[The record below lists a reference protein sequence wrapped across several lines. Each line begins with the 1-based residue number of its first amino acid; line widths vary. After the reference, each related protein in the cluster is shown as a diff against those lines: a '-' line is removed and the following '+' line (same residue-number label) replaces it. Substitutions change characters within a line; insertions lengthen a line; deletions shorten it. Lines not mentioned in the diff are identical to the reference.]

1 MLQINTTTFALV
13 LYSEELIVMKRTFI
27 ILCLIVCSLSLNA
40 QNVNWMSM
48 SEALAAQEEQP
59 KKIFMDAYTNW
70 CGPCKT
76 LDKKTLNHP
85 KVAAYLN
92 KHFYPVKFNAEGTEK
107 IMYKGFEYTNPNH
120 DPNRKG
126 RNAQHFLA
134 NALKIS
140 AYPTLVFFDENGDL
154 IAPVVGYKT
163 PQQLEIYLKMMV
175 NDDYKDLTTEEA
187 WVEYQENFESTF

>member
-1 MLQINTTTFALV
+1 MKKLV
-13 LYSEELIVMKRTFI
+13 ILAIV
-27 ILCLIVCSLSLNA
+27 LVSYLGLNA
-40 QNVNWMSM
+40 QNVDWMSM
-48 SEALAAQEEQP
+48 NEALAAQEKEP
-59 KKIFMDAYTNW
+59 KKIFMDAYTDW

-107 IMYKGFEYTNPNH
+107 IMYKDFEYTNPNH

-134 NALKIS
+134 NALNIS
-140 AYPTLVFFDENGDL
+140 AYPTLVFFDEEGEV

-163 PQQLEIYLKMMV
+163 PEQLELYLKMIKS
-175 NDDYKDLTTEEA
+175 DDYKEITTAEDWEA
-187 WVEYQENFESTF
+187 YQKEFKSTF

>member
-1 MLQINTTTFALV
+1 MKN
-13 LYSEELIVMKRTFI
+13 IVACLFI
-27 ILCLIVCSLSLNA
+27 VFLPLKITA

-48 SEALAAQEEQP
+48 NEALAAQKKEP
-59 KKIFMDAYTNW
+59 KKIFMDAYTEW

-107 IMYKGFEYTNPNH
+107 ITYQDFEYTNPNH

-140 AYPTLVFFDENGDL
+140 AYPTLVFFDEDGNV

-163 PQQLEIYLKMMV
+163 PQQLELYLKMMTS
-175 NDDYKDLTTEEA
+175 NAYKDITTAEE
-187 WVEYQENFESTF
+187 WEQYQKEFEAEF

>member
-1 MLQINTTTFALV
+1 MKKLV
-13 LYSEELIVMKRTFI
+13 ILAIVLVSFFG
-27 ILCLIVCSLSLNA
+27 LNA

-48 SEALAAQEEQP
+48 NEALAAQEKEP
-59 KKIFMDAYTNW
+59 KKIFMDAYTDW

-107 IMYKGFEYTNPNH
+107 IMYKDFEYTNPNH

-134 NALKIS
+134 NALNIS
-140 AYPTLVFFDENGDL
+140 AYPTLVFFDEEGEV

-163 PQQLEIYLKMMV
+163 PEQLELYLKMIKS
-175 NDDYKDLTTEEA
+175 DDYKEITTAEDWEA
-187 WVEYQENFESTF
+187 YQKGFKSTF